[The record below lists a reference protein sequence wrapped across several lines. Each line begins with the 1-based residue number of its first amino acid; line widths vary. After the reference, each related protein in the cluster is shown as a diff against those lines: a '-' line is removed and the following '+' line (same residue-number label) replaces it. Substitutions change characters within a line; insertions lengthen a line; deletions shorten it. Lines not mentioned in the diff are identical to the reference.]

1 MHKIQHNLLK
11 LGVMSRD
18 KTLKKHKGVINHLE
32 TSEFIKTESLN
43 NLLQFQVNISSSNS
57 KWINISKSKI

>member
-1 MHKIQHNLLK
+1 
-11 LGVMSRD
+11 MSRD